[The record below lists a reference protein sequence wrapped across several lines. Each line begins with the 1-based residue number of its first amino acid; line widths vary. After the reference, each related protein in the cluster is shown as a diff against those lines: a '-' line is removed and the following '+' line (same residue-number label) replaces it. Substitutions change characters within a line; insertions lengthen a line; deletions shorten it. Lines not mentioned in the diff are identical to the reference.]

1 VWHIFWKRATLEA
14 VAGRGP
20 EDEGTVLA
28 ALAEAEPKV
37 RVHLGPEHVPNVK
50 SLLETYRDRTLID
63 FVPLKLTQELVGGAR
78 ISSFPVD
85 HLKDQLCFGF
95 RIDTPGGSLA
105 YVTDSY
111 GEPGSRYA
119 QAIRWRGPTRS

>member
-1 VWHIFWKRATLEA
+1 M
-14 VAGRGP
+14 
-20 EDEGTVLA
+20 
-28 ALAEAEPKV
+28 
-37 RVHLGPEHVPNVK
+37 PNVQY
-50 SLLETYRDRTLID
+50 LLEKYRDRTLIEY
-63 FVPLKLTQELVGGAR
+63 VPLKPTRGLAGWAR

-85 HLKDQLCFGF
+85 HRKDQLCFGF
-95 RIDTPGGSLA
+95 RINTPGGSLA